1 MSIIGNGYIEIMN
14 KRCIWLSIK
23 DIKILGFRNFERK
36 ASMFTI
42 VNFSIAAGTMDPED
56 FIEVST
62 RQSHLPHTLSIIM
75 N

>member
-1 MSIIGNGYIEIMN
+1 M
-14 KRCIWLSIK
+14 L
-23 DIKILGFRNFERK
+23 
-36 ASMFTI
+36 TI

-62 RQSHLPHTLSIIM
+62 RQSHLPHTITICIKWYQMSHILHVDYWYS